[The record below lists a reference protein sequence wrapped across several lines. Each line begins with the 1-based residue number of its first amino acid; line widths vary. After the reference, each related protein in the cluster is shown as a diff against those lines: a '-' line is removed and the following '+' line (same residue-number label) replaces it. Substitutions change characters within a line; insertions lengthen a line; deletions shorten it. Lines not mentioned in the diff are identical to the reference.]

1 MKRTLTAAVALAA
14 TMGVAGLAM
23 AQGTAPGAIAPTT
36 TPQNPGMSPAS
47 PSTGTPGMTTGSSG
61 NYQQPGA
68 LGNNQAMQGQQ
79 GTSPSGQ
86 QTSPAS
92 IQEAQQKLKSQ
103 GLYNGAID
111 GVNGPEM
118 RSALLQFQQRNGLP
132 QTGTLD
138 QQTQAR
144 LMQSSSN
151 GLSPTPTSGSSMQP
165 GTGATQSPVTPPATN
180 R

>member
-14 TMGVAGLAM
+14 TMGMAGLAM
-23 AQGTAPGAIAPTT
+23 AQGTAPGAPTT

-68 LGNNQAMQGQQ
+68 LGNNQAMQGQP

-92 IQEAQQKLKSQ
+92 IQQAQQKLKSQ

-111 GVNGPEM
+111 GIVGPGTQ
-118 RSALLQFQQRNGLP
+118 SALMQFQRSQGLP
-132 QTGTLD
+132 ETAQLDAQTLG
-138 QQTQAR
+138 R
-144 LMQSSSN
+144 L
-151 GLSPTPTSGSSMQP
+151 SGQN
-165 GTGATQSPVTPPATN
+165 TGANGGTTQNMGGANTGPAYPAGTQN
-180 R
+180 PAAAGSR